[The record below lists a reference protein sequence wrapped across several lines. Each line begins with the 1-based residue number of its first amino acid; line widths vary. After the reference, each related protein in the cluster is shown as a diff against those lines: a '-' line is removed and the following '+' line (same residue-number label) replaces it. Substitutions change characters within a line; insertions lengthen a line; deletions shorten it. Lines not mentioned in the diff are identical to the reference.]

1 MQSAEAAVG
10 TTSGAGD
17 SLVAGTAAALLRGV
31 PLPAALAHGIV
42 RPPRTHARST
52 NVTPEHQAAII
63 KAASPS
69 LPSSIF
75 MHVLLCL
82 AFPVVYQNAG
92 STRQSRICQH

>member
-1 MQSAEAAVG
+1 MG

-17 SLVAGTAAALLRGV
+17 SVVAGTAGALLRGV
-31 PLPAALAHGIV
+31 PLPAALAHGV
-42 RPPRTHARST
+42 VSLPRTHARST
-52 NVTPEHQAAII
+52 NVTPAHPAAII

-69 LPSSIF
+69 LPSSVF

-82 AFPVVYQNAG
+82 ALPVVYQNVG